1 MGIIQNSG
9 TMKDSDIRIVLV
21 AFLGLIKCERVP
33 PEQLYGNRFSDE
45 IKECLTSAQFPRPN
59 RETCDISENKLAVDY
74 ACRYRLEKQTKS
86 GFVRPLLRRCYCCGY
101 LYSYVEYGS
110 ICTAYCSSEI
120 GEERKTGLDP
130 IITLPFNWGDVC
142 PEYVT
147 DYKGDEVD
155 LGECP
160 DGIEAE
166 VSVVSSTQDPVLSF
180 VNNPPS
186 PTSSKPST
194 TTKILRRP
202 QPQTTKV
209 TRRPQQSTVTS
220 EKSTKSTTFIP
231 ITETSSEK
239 LKSKV
244 TTFYPPGKNIKDV
257 KNAEA
262 VTTDPNQKVN
272 SEREF
277 LPRWSR

>member
-1 MGIIQNSG
+1 
-9 TMKDSDIRIVLV
+9 
-21 AFLGLIKCERVP
+21 
-33 PEQLYGNRFSDE
+33 
-45 IKECLTSAQFPRPN
+45 
-59 RETCDISENKLAVDY
+59 
-74 ACRYRLEKQTKS
+74 
-86 GFVRPLLRRCYCCGY
+86 
-101 LYSYVEYGS
+101 
-110 ICTAYCSSEI
+110 
-120 GEERKTGLDP
+120 
-130 IITLPFNWGDVC
+130 
-142 PEYVT
+142 
-147 DYKGDEVD
+147 
-155 LGECP
+155 
-160 DGIEAE
+160 
-166 VSVVSSTQDPVLSF
+166 VLSF
-180 VNNPPS
+180 VSNPPS

-231 ITETSSEK
+231 ITETTPSSEK

>member
-1 MGIIQNSG
+1 MGIQNSD
-9 TMKDSDIRIVLV
+9 TMKDSDIRIFLV
-21 AFLGLIKCERVP
+21 AFLGLIK
-33 PEQLYGNRFSDE
+33 
-45 IKECLTSAQFPRPN
+45 
-59 RETCDISENKLAVDY
+59 

-120 GEERKTGLDP
+120 GEERKTGLEP

-180 VNNPPS
+180 ASNPPS
-186 PTSSKPST
+186 PTSLSPST

-209 TRRPQQSTVTS
+209 TRRPQRSIVTS
-220 EKSTKSTTFIP
+220 EKSIKLTTFIP
-231 ITETSSEK
+231 TTETPSSEK

-262 VTTDPNQKVN
+262 VTMDPNRKVD